1 MSNDRPPPTSPGS
14 GDYPGSGQPDAT
26 GSGYPTY
33 PADAHDPGNQPTA
46 AKGPQP
52 SSIRTAVRLM
62 WAGAALSAL
71 SLVVT
76 LATLGSLKD
85 QIREQLA
92 EQDTKVTEDAV
103 NASYTAGIAFAV
115 ILGILGILLWLLMAW
130 KNGQGPQLGPQRRH
144 DPRRLERPSH
154 ARRARDR
161 WHDGDVVR
169 RDATGASSGAISTLI
184 SILTLVVSVAVVVLL
199 WRKESSEYYAR
210 H

>member
-1 MSNDRPPPTSPGS
+1 
-14 GDYPGSGQPDAT
+14 
-26 GSGYPTY
+26 
-33 PADAHDPGNQPTA
+33 
-46 AKGPQP
+46 
-52 SSIRTAVRLM
+52 M

-130 KNGQGPQLGPQRRH
+130 KNGQGRSWARIVATILAGLNVLLTLGG
-144 DPRRLERPSH
+144 L
-154 ARRARDR
+154 AI
-161 WHDGDVVR
+161 GG
-169 RDATGASSGAISTLI
+169 ATGTSSGAISTLI

>member
-1 MSNDRPPPTSPGS
+1 MAWAVPD
-14 GDYPGSGQPDAT
+14 GDYPGSGQPDAA

-33 PADAHDPGNQPTA
+33 PADAHDPGNQATA

-130 KNGQGPQLGPQRRH
+130 KNGQGRSWARIVATILAGLNVLLTLGG
-144 DPRRLERPSH
+144 L
-154 ARRARDR
+154 AI
-161 WHDGDVVR
+161 GG
-169 RDATGASSGAISTLI
+169 ATGTSSGAISTLI

>member
-1 MSNDRPPPTSPGS
+1 
-14 GDYPGSGQPDAT
+14 
-26 GSGYPTY
+26 
-33 PADAHDPGNQPTA
+33 
-46 AKGPQP
+46 
-52 SSIRTAVRLM
+52 M

-130 KNGQGPQLGPQRRH
+130 KNGQGRSWARIVATILAGLNVLLTLGGF
-144 DPRRLERPSH
+144 
-154 ARRARDR
+154 AI
-161 WHDGDVVR
+161 GG
-169 RDATGASSGAISTLI
+169 ATG
-184 SILTLVVSVAVVVLL
+184 
-199 WRKESSEYYAR
+199 RRQAR
-210 H
+210 SRH

>member
-14 GDYPGSGQPDAT
+14 GDYPGSGQPAAT

-130 KNGQGPQLGPQRRH
+130 KNGQGRSWARIVATILAGLNVLLTLGG
-144 DPRRLERPSH
+144 L
-154 ARRARDR
+154 AI
-161 WHDGDVVR
+161 GG
-169 RDATGASSGAISTLI
+169 ATGTSSGAISTLI

>member
-1 MSNDRPPPTSPGS
+1 
-14 GDYPGSGQPDAT
+14 
-26 GSGYPTY
+26 
-33 PADAHDPGNQPTA
+33 
-46 AKGPQP
+46 
-52 SSIRTAVRLM
+52 M
-62 WAGAALSAL
+62 WACAALSAL

-130 KNGQGPQLGPQRRH
+130 KNGQGRSWARIVATILAGLNVLLTLGG
-144 DPRRLERPSH
+144 L
-154 ARRARDR
+154 AI
-161 WHDGDVVR
+161 GG
-169 RDATGASSGAISTLI
+169 ATGTSSGAISTLI
-184 SILTLVVSVAVVVLL
+184 SILTLVVPVAVVVLL

>member
-1 MSNDRPPPTSPGS
+1 
-14 GDYPGSGQPDAT
+14 
-26 GSGYPTY
+26 
-33 PADAHDPGNQPTA
+33 
-46 AKGPQP
+46 
-52 SSIRTAVRLM
+52 M

-130 KNGQGPQLGPQRRH
+130 KNGQGRSWARIVATILAGLNVLLTLGG
-144 DPRRLERPSH
+144 L
-154 ARRARDR
+154 AI
-161 WHDGDVVR
+161 GG
-169 RDATGASSGAISTLI
+169 ATGTSSGAISTLI

-199 WRKESSEYYAR
+199 WRKESGEYYAR